1 MKDKVYKVKVDK
13 TNKLLLCVIEFF
25 ICLLSLVVGIVLG
38 NIWGLGEY
46 INEILME
53 LLLIAFS
60 VLVFILFPN
69 ILRAQEIQAEFK
81 RDYVVIR
88 KKNSKK
94 IIYYK
99 DIAEVQKI
107 MVLNRN
113 HEEKLSELYFE
124 FNRRG
129 VKCC

>member
-38 NIWGLGEY
+38 NIWGLGEF

-69 ILRAQEIQAEFK
+69 ILRDQEIQAEFK
-81 RDYVVIR
+81 QDYVVIR